1 MKDRKL
7 PKLWFVVLWCV
18 LAVAFVFPPCAGAE
32 PLAGLDAYIE
42 KTMKDWQLPGLAI
55 AVVQGDRIIY
65 MKGYGT
71 REIGKDL
78 PVDENTVFAIGSTSK
93 AFTATALGL
102 LVQDGKISWDDRV
115 TDHLPGF
122 QMADPWVTHEIRV
135 RDLLCNRSGLSGVSE
150 HLWYATDLSRDEIVY
165 KLRYVPL
172 EAGFRYQYA
181 YRNTMFAAAGQII
194 PAVTGKSW
202 EAFIKE
208 RIFEPLGMTRSSTS
222 VKDLQGMA
230 NVATPHMELD
240 GGIVPIKYRN
250 IDNIAPA
257 GGINSSIKDM
267 AQWLRLQIN
276 EGAYEGKSIVAP
288 AVIKETH
295 TQHTPIPDGPGMKV
309 LFPTSRR
316 MDYCLSWLAFDHDGR
331 LMIWHN
337 GAIDGMHAV
346 IGLIPEK
353 KIGAVILSNS
363 MDQNL
368 HEALY
373 LWVIDSL
380 LGETPRDWSEIYRK
394 FYMQKTGGS
403 EKARD
408 GNRPAENQEYQPLF
422 APR

>member
-1 MKDRKL
+1 MKKEKH
-7 PKLWFVVLWCV
+7 PKIWIVVLLCV
-18 LAVAFVFPPCAGAE
+18 LAIACVFPSYAGAE

-42 KTMKDWQLPGLAI
+42 KTMKEWRLPGLAI

-122 QMADPWVTHEIRV
+122 QMADPWVTHEIRA

-150 HLWYATDLSRDEIVY
+150 HLWYATDLSRDEIVH
-165 KLRYVPL
+165 KLRYVPF

-202 EAFIKE
+202 EAFVKE
-208 RIFEPLGMTRSSTS
+208 RIFAPLGMTRSSTS
-222 VKDLQGMA
+222 IEDLQGMD

-267 AQWLRLQIN
+267 AQWLRLQVN
-276 EGAYEGKSIVAP
+276 EGTYEGKSIVAP

-295 TQHTPIPDGPGMKV
+295 TQHTPVPSGPGMKV
-309 LFPTSRR
+309 LFPTSQT
-316 MDYCLSWLAFDHDGR
+316 DGLLPGLA
-331 LMIWHN
+331 
-337 GAIDGMHAV
+337 
-346 IGLIPEK
+346 
-353 KIGAVILSNS
+353 
-363 MDQNL
+363 
-368 HEALY
+368 
-373 LWVIDSL
+373 
-380 LGETPRDWSEIYRK
+380 
-394 FYMQKTGGS
+394 GS
-403 EKARD
+403 
-408 GNRPAENQEYQPLF
+408 GP
-422 APR
+422 